1 MHNSLDAAYNFFM
14 SRLEIA
20 LLGSP
25 EIKLDGKPI
34 KTDRRK
40 AVALLAYLAV
50 TGQAHTRDQ
59 LAALLWPDYDH
70 AAAFAYLRRT
80 LWELNN
86 FLGDEWMEA
95 NRETIAFKPDS
106 AVWLDTDVF
115 QKNLMESKDESSL
128 EEAITLY
135 RGDFLS
141 GFFVQDTAPFE
152 DWQIQQAEYFRR
164 ELAGAL
170 EKLIVGYEQAGMRG
184 KALPHAR

>member
-40 AVALLAYLAV
+40 AVALLAYLVV
-50 TGQAHTRDQ
+50 TGKAYTRDQ

-86 FLGDEWMEA
+86 ILGDGRIEA
-95 NRETIAFKPDS
+95 NREIVAFKQDS
-106 AVWLDTDVF
+106 DLWSDTDVL
-115 QKNLMESKDESSL
+115 QTRLAESANNSASL
-128 EEAITLY
+128 DEAIALY

-152 DWQIQQAEYFRR
+152 D
-164 ELAGAL
+164 
-170 EKLIVGYEQAGMRG
+170 
-184 KALPHAR
+184 

>member
-1 MHNSLDAAYNFFM
+1 MP
-14 SRLEIA
+14 RLKIA
-20 LLGSP
+20 LLGSL
-25 EIKLDGKPI
+25 EIKLDGKLI

-50 TGQAHTRDQ
+50 TGTAHTRDQ

-86 FLGDEWMEA
+86 FLGDKWIEA
-95 NRETIAFKPDS
+95 NRDTVAFKHDS
-106 AVWLDTDVF
+106 DVGLDTDVF
-115 QKNLMESKDESSL
+115 QKLVTESTNESGL
-128 EEAITLY
+128 EEAIALY

-152 DWQIQQAEYFRR
+152 NWQIEQAEYFRR
-164 ELAGAL
+164 EFARAL
-170 EKLIVGYEQAGMRG
+170 EKLIVVYEQAG
-184 KALPHAR
+184 